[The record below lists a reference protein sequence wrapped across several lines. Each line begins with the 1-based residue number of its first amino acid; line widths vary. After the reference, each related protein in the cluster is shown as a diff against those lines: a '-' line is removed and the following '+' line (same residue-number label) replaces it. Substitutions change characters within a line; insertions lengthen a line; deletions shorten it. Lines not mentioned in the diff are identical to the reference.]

1 MKKRLWS
8 ALLAAIVASAPATSI
23 ARADITIHFTNKTF
37 GADTFDEFVNY
48 STGTVTG
55 TLTKVAVNT
64 TFSTSDTDLQVTDL
78 NLYVD
83 ALPFDT
89 EGRLR
94 VGGTANNPSSYN
106 AEHHYQWLA
115 GNNPPSPTQF
125 TDEVTLVEPLAFTGD
140 RNIDGTILFGNG
152 YGFTGTW
159 SGSLTLVGLN
169 FVPSNAAAVPEPA
182 SLTLLAAG
190 TASLWARQRRRR
202 RRN

>member
-8 ALLAAIVASAPATSI
+8 ALLAALVVSAPAASN

-37 GADTFDEFVNY
+37 GEDTFEEFVNY

-55 TLTKVAVNT
+55 TLTKVSVNT
-64 TFSTSDTDLQVTDL
+64 TFSTSDADLQVTDL
-78 NLYVD
+78 NLFVD
-83 ALPFDT
+83 VLPFDR

-94 VGGTANNPSSYN
+94 VGGTASNPSSYN

-115 GNNPPSPTQF
+115 GNNPPNPTQF
-125 TDEVTLVEPLAFTGD
+125 TDEVTLFEPLAFTGN

-152 YGFTGTW
+152 SF
-159 SGSLTLVGLN
+159 TLVGLN
-169 FVPSNAAAVPEPA
+169 FVPSSAAAVPEPA

-202 RRN
+202 RHK